1 MKQLAPILIASMF
14 AVALMGADSTSKSTL
29 TVKTAVAAN
38 CALQSPQGI
47 DFGTYDP
54 SSNGTVDAQVDA
66 LQIQCTKGSA
76 GVSIALDN
84 GQYYNGTHRTM
95 RTAGG
100 NGAVFYEIYTAAAR
114 SVVWNRTQTVTY
126 VAATSQPVKITLY
139 GRVLGATAATPGD
152 YSDTL
157 TALVNF

>member
-1 MKQLAPILIASMF
+1 MKRLIPALMACVS
-14 AVALMGADSTSKSTL
+14 AVSLMGANNTARSNVAIKTS
-29 TVKTAVAAN
+29 VAAN
-38 CALQSPQGI
+38 CALQSPQAI

-54 SSNGTVDAQVDA
+54 SSNGTVDVTVDA

-84 GQYYNGTHRTM
+84 GQYYNGTHRSM
-95 RTAGG
+95 RTTGG
-100 NGAVFYEIYTAAAR
+100 SGAVYYEIYTASAR

-126 VAATSQPVKITLY
+126 LAATSQPVRITLY
-139 GRVLGATAATPGD
+139 GRVVGANAATPGD